1 MFANNLHLLSFSILF
16 FYLAFTEATKM
27 KINHPI
33 INSTSIINTTFHG
46 NVTAMVTTGKTLF
59 IQGQE
64 FIHNRLNKMNRNTLI
79 WSTVAFASITC
90 LISIYIAIKT
100 FM

>member
-1 MFANNLHLLSFSILF
+1 M
-16 FYLAFTEATKM
+16 
-27 KINHPI
+27 
-33 INSTSIINTTFHG
+33 INSTSTINMTLNENITTI
-46 NVTAMVTTGKTLF
+46 VTTKKTLF

-79 WSTVAFASITC
+79 WSSVALVTITC

-100 FM
+100 FV